1 MYGELLAHLCVHEH
15 LCVLA
20 HVCMKSSCLT
30 PRSQAGWWGM
40 GPDTHL
46 RALLGLGMLSWG
58 LETCILLRA
67 HPSLV
72 PTLASTASAMPGA
85 GEYSSC
91 LLVLSILCSK
101 QGWEMVSGS
110 LEHPHHSPHTF
121 EAPAFI
127 PARGRIAV
135 RLMGI
140 GGAQALLQAGCSPIP
155 NCSGRC
161 FCSTLHLQPHWMAW
175 ESPVSCR
182 PPSNQRRKDTAP
194 TAPGRV
200 IAAARGC
207 RKC

>member
-91 LLVLSILCSK
+91 LLVLGILYSK

-127 PARGRIAV
+127 PARGRIAA

-161 FCSTLHLQPHWMAW
+161 FCYTSNPTGWLGSLQSAADHHPTREERTQPQLLLE
-175 ESPVSCR
+175 ES
-182 PPSNQRRKDTAP
+182 
-194 TAPGRV
+194 
-200 IAAARGC
+200 
-207 RKC
+207 